1 VVPDPISH
9 LNVTA
14 FDDRLLVT
22 WRGGDNTVSV
32 FVSDSPDDAGV
43 MVHAPDAV
51 GRAMV
56 PKSVDGR
63 SFVHLFDPAGGFTV
77 AAERRVEMDGPRN
90 LRDLGGY
97 STSLGRTT
105 RWGRVFRSDR
115 LDGATDADHARLIE
129 MGITKVFDL
138 RADAEVAESPD
149 RLPAGI
155 ELVRLPMSSDGAQA
169 RTIMERIDAGVL
181 TKFDES
187 DMSNGYLVMLDEF
200 TGHIARVVEAVA
212 AGERVLFHCT
222 AGKDRTGI
230 MAMVILSICGVG
242 DGSLLDDYE
251 LTNSYAPSHAEMFAK
266 VLEARGLEPD
276 GFATLWTAP
285 RSVMK
290 SVIEGMRGRW
300 GQIGDYLNH
309 AGIADTTADA
319 VRGQMLYDDLV
330 S

>member
-1 VVPDPISH
+1 VPDPISH
-9 LNVTA
+9 LNVIT

-32 FVSDSPDDAGV
+32 FVSDDPDDAGV
-43 MVHAPDAV
+43 VVHAPDAA

-56 PKSVDGR
+56 PKFDGAR
-63 SFVHLFDPAGGFTV
+63 SFVHLFDPARGFTV

-90 LRDLGGY
+90 FRDLGGY
-97 STSLGRTT
+97 STRSGRPT

-115 LDGATDADHARLIE
+115 LDGATDADHARLLD

-138 RADAEVAESPD
+138 RADAEVADSPD
-149 RLPAGI
+149 RLPAEI

-181 TKFDES
+181 AKFDAS

-200 TGHIARVVEAVA
+200 TAHIARVVEAVA
-212 AGERVLFHCT
+212 RGERVLFHCT
-222 AGKDRTGI
+222 AGKDRTGV
-230 MAMVILSICGVG
+230 MAMVLLSICGVG
-242 DGSLLDDYE
+242 EGSLLDDYE
-251 LTNSYAPSHAEMFAK
+251 LTNSYAPSHAEMFVKA
-266 VLEARGLEPD
+266 LEAKGLEPED
-276 GFATLWTAP
+276 FATLWTAP
-285 RSVMK
+285 RSVMR

-300 GQIGDYLNH
+300 GEIGEYLSY
-309 AGIADTTADA
+309 AGIDDATANA
-319 VRGQMLYDDLV
+319 VRGQMLCDDLV